1 MITPVLTPLF
11 TLPYSY
17 GCMHVSRLHACVCV
31 TAPACRSSRSL
42 HACVTAARMC
52 KRLKRLLH
60 AVSSTD
66 EDDMMPTASNV
77 RGASAA
83 LPPHVLA
90 TVTSD
95 PHPHSTHRKH
105 PRPHSCRRRPAW
117 PLSIIDA
124 PSVPPSAHHAIIIPA
139 EHGLYHCC
147 LSPRLSPT
155 RCTHRPSP
163 FCPALSC
170 SRP

>member
-1 MITPVLTPLF
+1 
-11 TLPYSY
+11 
-17 GCMHVSRLHACVCV
+17 
-31 TAPACRSSRSL
+31 
-42 HACVTAARMC
+42 MC

-90 TVTSD
+90 TVTSH

-170 SRP
+170 SRPFATSLSLQRCPRWVLSAMWPTIRSSRSAARNDEHRLP